1 MFVLRLL
8 SLLLKL
14 LHFSVDISSDWE
26 IDGHRHSQ
34 VLQSGV
40 LPEWLCTVS
49 ETSTWLDCVDLVDGL
64 GGGNGLNSWLLIFLG
79 NDGCIILL
87 NLIHLLSITEKI
99 TSDDCVLVANE
110 CAHGRVVRG
119 LGVIRFVSH

>member
-40 LPEWLCTVS
+40 LPE
-49 ETSTWLDCVDLVDGL
+49 
-64 GGGNGLNSWLLIFLG
+64 
-79 NDGCIILL
+79 
-87 NLIHLLSITEKI
+87 
-99 TSDDCVLVANE
+99 
-110 CAHGRVVRG
+110 
-119 LGVIRFVSH
+119 